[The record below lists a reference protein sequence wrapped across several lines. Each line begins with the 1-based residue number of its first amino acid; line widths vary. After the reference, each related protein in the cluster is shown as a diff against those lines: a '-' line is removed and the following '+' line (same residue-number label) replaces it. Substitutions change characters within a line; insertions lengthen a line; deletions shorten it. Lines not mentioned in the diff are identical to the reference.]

1 MCVLEKLDL
10 KKKYKICLRNL
21 KADSSTQNL
30 HVALV
35 FRDYLN
41 ILELCEDYEF
51 WFWFFILCVWFI
63 WFLVK
68 S

>member
-21 KADSSTQNL
+21 KADSNTQNL

-51 WFWFFILCVWFI
+51 WF
-63 WFLVK
+63 
-68 S
+68 